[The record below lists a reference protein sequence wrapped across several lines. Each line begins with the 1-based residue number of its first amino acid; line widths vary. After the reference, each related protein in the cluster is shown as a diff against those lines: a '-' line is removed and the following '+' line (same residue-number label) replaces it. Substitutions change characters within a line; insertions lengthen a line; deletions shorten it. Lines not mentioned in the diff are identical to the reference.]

1 MEPIAA
7 AYVTGM
13 LAGRGGR
20 DLLRLTL
27 ASLHLSPG
35 CQTLELGEKMGW
47 RMEYKLPFYPGCLVL
62 QRMPEYEAATR
73 AVLRVLGVELEIVQR
88 AACCGS
94 PVAESFT
101 VGWVALAAYN
111 LALMERMGQEMV
123 MTVCGGCTNTL
134 TRAARAL
141 QHPGVRAEANRR
153 LKPLGLSATGRVEV
167 KHLVR
172 LLAEREDDLRERI
185 VRALPFRVA
194 LTNPCQAFRPGDVMG
209 FDDPV
214 KPQSLRRLVELTGA
228 EVVEY
233 GGEDECCGATLY
245 LADPALSLATGRR
258 KLEAVREADLLLHGC
273 GNCQLLLRRFQRFI
287 TRDEPDLR
295 KQALLLPQLIGLAM
309 GLPEEEL
316 GLREGAWR

>member
-1 MEPIAA
+1 MI
-7 AYVTGM
+7 
-13 LAGRGGR
+13 
-20 DLLRLTL
+20 
-27 ASLHLSPG
+27 S
-35 CQTLELGEKMGW
+35 
-47 RMEYKLPFYPGCLVL
+47 KLPFYPGCLVL

-73 AVLRVLGVELEIVQR
+73 AVLRALGIELEIVQQ

-101 VGWVALAAYN
+101 ADWVTLAAYN
-111 LALMERMGQEMV
+111 LALVERTGHGTV
-123 MTVCGGCTNTL
+123 VTVCGGCTNTL

-141 QHPGVRAEANRR
+141 QDPNVRAESNRR
-153 LKPLGLSATGRVEV
+153 LEPLGLSVTGRVEA
-167 KHLVR
+167 KHLAR
-172 LLAEREDDLRERI
+172 LLIEREGDLRACI
-185 VRALPFRVA
+185 VRQLSLRQAQGRPVRVA
-194 LTNPCQAFRPGDVMG
+194 LTNPCQVFRPGDVMG

-214 KPQSLRRLVELTGA
+214 EPQSLRRLVELTGA

-245 LADPALSLATGRR
+245 LADPALSLAAGRR
-258 KLEAVREADLLLHGC
+258 KLEAVHYKGADLLLHGC
-273 GNCQLLLRRFQRFI
+273 GNCQLLLRRFQQFI

-316 GLREGAWR
+316 GLREGPWR